1 MKQSAFLLKSFLVV
15 TMMGWTLMS
24 NAQRYE
30 IEHGRVYFGDEV
42 MMQADARSFVDL
54 GCGYAKDRMNV
65 YMNGHV
71 LENVDPSTFRLK
83 ERSTWRHHGRDGKDE
98 PTSENRGYF
107 KTNFNVYF
115 GNKKNRLEVEVLK
128 ESTNPQVNLAERRAD
143 YWNFGGIW
151 RPVFIISKP
160 AQNIERVA
168 INAKGDGQ
176 FMADVFLNR
185 ALPNGSVSVNIV
197 DANGKVTAVG
207 SGTAYIDVYLFQ
219 TKACTRE
226 EIANGGGRV
235 TVIVP

>member
-30 IEHGRVYFGDEV
+30 IEHGRVYFDDEV

-83 ERSTWRHHGRDGKDE
+83 ERSTWRHRKDE
-98 PTSENRGYF
+98 STPENKGYF

-115 GNKKNRLEVEVLK
+115 GNKKIDAMASSFVDLGGGYAKDSFNVYYFGEKLKGCMASNFEVL
-128 ESTNPQVNLAERRAD
+128 E
-143 YWNFGGIW
+143 GGYAKDSFSVYYRGNKIDGAMASS
-151 RPVFIISKP
+151 FKYMGNGYG
-160 AQNIERVA
+160 QDHF
-168 INAKGDGQ
+168 NAYYKGKK
-176 FMADVFLNR
+176 L
-185 ALPNGSVSVNIV
+185 
-197 DANGKVTAVG
+197 K
-207 SGTAYIDVYLFQ
+207 
-219 TKACTRE
+219 
-226 EIANGGGRV
+226 
-235 TVIVP
+235 

>member
-1 MKQSAFLLKSFLVV
+1 MKQTAFLLKSFLVV

-83 ERSTWRHHGRDGKDE
+83 ERSGRHFHKHEGTGE
-98 PTSENRGYF
+98 PAPENRGYF

-115 GNKKNRLEVEVLK
+115 GNKK
-128 ESTNPQVNLAERRAD
+128 
-143 YWNFGGIW
+143 
-151 RPVFIISKP
+151 
-160 AQNIERVA
+160 
-168 INAKGDGQ
+168 INA
-176 FMADVFLNR
+176 MASSF
-185 ALPNGSVSVNIV
+185 V
-197 DANGKVTAVG
+197 D
-207 SGTAYIDVYLFQ
+207 L
-219 TKACTRE
+219 
-226 EIANGGGRV
+226 GGGYAKDTFNVYYFGEKLKGCMASNFEILEGGYAKDSFSVYYRGNKV
-235 TVIVP
+235 DGAVASSFVYTGNGYGQDHFNAYYRGKKLE

>member
-83 ERSTWRHHGRDGKDE
+83 ERSTWRHRKDE
-98 PTSENRGYF
+98 STPENKGYF

-115 GNKKNRLEVEVLK
+115 GNKKID
-128 ESTNPQVNLAERRAD
+128 A
-143 YWNFGGIW
+143 
-151 RPVFIISKP
+151 
-160 AQNIERVA
+160 
-168 INAKGDGQ
+168 
-176 FMADVFLNR
+176 MASSF
-185 ALPNGSVSVNIV
+185 V
-197 DANGKVTAVG
+197 D
-207 SGTAYIDVYLFQ
+207 L
-219 TKACTRE
+219 
-226 EIANGGGRV
+226 GGGYAKDSFNVYYFGEKLKGCMASSFEILEGGYAKDSFNVYYRGNKV
-235 TVIVP
+235 DGAMASSFKYMGNGYGQDHFNAYYKGKKLE

>member
-83 ERSTWRHHGRDGKDE
+83 ERSAWRHHGHEWTGDPDPAHKGYYK
-98 PTSENRGYF
+98 TS
-107 KTNFNVYF
+107 FNVYY
-115 GNKKNRLEVEVLK
+115 GDKKID
-128 ESTNPQVNLAERRAD
+128 A
-143 YWNFGGIW
+143 
-151 RPVFIISKP
+151 
-160 AQNIERVA
+160 
-168 INAKGDGQ
+168 
-176 FMADVFLNR
+176 MASSF
-185 ALPNGSVSVNIV
+185 V
-197 DANGKVTAVG
+197 D
-207 SGTAYIDVYLFQ
+207 L
-219 TKACTRE
+219 
-226 EIANGGGRV
+226 GGGYAKDSFRV
-235 TVIVP
+235 YYLGEMLKGCMASSFEILEGGYAKDSFNVYYRGTKVDGAMGQTFKYTGNGYGQDQFNAFYKGKKLK

>member
-30 IEHGRVYFGDEV
+30 IEHGRVYFDDEV

-83 ERSTWRHHGRDGKDE
+83 ERSTWRHRKDE
-98 PTSENRGYF
+98 STPENKGYF

-115 GNKKNRLEVEVLK
+115 GNKKID
-128 ESTNPQVNLAERRAD
+128 A
-143 YWNFGGIW
+143 
-151 RPVFIISKP
+151 
-160 AQNIERVA
+160 
-168 INAKGDGQ
+168 
-176 FMADVFLNR
+176 MASSF
-185 ALPNGSVSVNIV
+185 V
-197 DANGKVTAVG
+197 D
-207 SGTAYIDVYLFQ
+207 L
-219 TKACTRE
+219 
-226 EIANGGGRV
+226 GGGYAKDSFNVYYFGEKLKGCMASSFEILEGGYAKDSFSVYYRGNKV
-235 TVIVP
+235 DGAMASSFKYMGNGYGQDHFNAYYKGKKLE

>member
-1 MKQSAFLLKSFLVV
+1 MKQSAFLLKFFLVV

-83 ERSTWRHHGRDGKDE
+83 ERSTWRHRKDE
-98 PTSENRGYF
+98 STPENKGYF

-115 GNKKNRLEVEVLK
+115 GNKKID
-128 ESTNPQVNLAERRAD
+128 A
-143 YWNFGGIW
+143 
-151 RPVFIISKP
+151 
-160 AQNIERVA
+160 
-168 INAKGDGQ
+168 
-176 FMADVFLNR
+176 MASSF
-185 ALPNGSVSVNIV
+185 V
-197 DANGKVTAVG
+197 D
-207 SGTAYIDVYLFQ
+207 L
-219 TKACTRE
+219 
-226 EIANGGGRV
+226 GGGYAKDSFNVYYFGEKLKGCMASSFEILEGGYAKDSFSVYYRGNKV
-235 TVIVP
+235 DGAMASSFKYMGNGYGQDHFNAYYKGKKLE